1 MYHYNIDEE
10 LLKFLDTCNEYFTWI
25 FIFEMFTKLI
35 SIGVGKYCSER
46 MNYLDGSV
54 VILSIIE
61 MVAQSILEGE
71 DLGLD
76 AFKTIRMLRTFRVFR
91 IARLLKALESM
102 KTIMDVILRS
112 YKSFIYI
119 TLLMFLF
126 IFIFSLL
133 GMQTF
138 GGQMNYEDGVPKNNY
153 D

>member
-1 MYHYNIDEE
+1 MFSKIVAVGID
-10 LLKFLDTCNEYFTWI
+10 
-25 FIFEMFTKLI
+25 
-35 SIGVGKYCSER
+35 KYASDR

-54 VILSIIE
+54 VMLSIIE
-61 MVAQSILEGE
+61 MTAETILSGE
-71 DLGLD
+71 NLGLSS
-76 AFKTIRMLRTFRVFR
+76 FKTIRMLRTFRVFR

-102 KTIMDVILRS
+102 KTIMDVIMRS

-138 GGQMNYEDGVPKNNY
+138 GGQFNYEDGVPKNNY